1 MSVETVARRYA
12 SALADVVI
20 SSGETETVQTE
31 LKTWEEML
39 NANLDLRNAFYNP
52 AIAHNSKEKVL
63 ESIINRANPSKTTAN
78 FLRVLLRNNRLT
90 EIRAINERFDDVI
103 AERNGVISASV
114 TSSRELSEMEKTELK
129 ANLVRLTGGKE
140 IKLEYKI
147 DEDIIGGAITRV
159 GSTVYD
165 GSVKTQLELLK
176 QQMIKS

>member
-20 SSGETETVQTE
+20 KTGETDTVQTE

-39 NANLDLRNAFYNP
+39 NTNRDLHNAFYNP

-63 ESIINRANPSKTTAN
+63 ESIIQKANPSRTTAN

-90 EIRAINERFDDVI
+90 EIDSINEKFDSVL
-103 AERNGVISASV
+103 AERRGLISASV
-114 TSSRELSEMEKTELK
+114 TSSRELTEAEKSELQT
-129 ANLVRLTGGKE
+129 NLIRLTGGKE

-147 DEDIIGGAITRV
+147 DESIIGGAITRV

-176 QQMIKS
+176 NQMIKS

>member
-12 SALADVVI
+12 SALADVVMK
-20 SSGETETVQTE
+20 SAETETVQTE

-39 NANLDLRNAFYNP
+39 GGNSDLHNAFYNP

-63 ESIINRANPSKTTAN
+63 ESLIERSKPSKTTAN
-78 FLRVLLRNNRLT
+78 FLRVLLKNNRLT
-90 EIRAINERFDDVI
+90 EINAINEKFDSVL

-114 TSSRELSEMEKTELK
+114 TSTRELSETEKADLK
-129 ANLVRLTGGKE
+129 ANLAKITGGKE
-140 IKLEYKI
+140 IKLDYKI
-147 DEDIIGGAITRV
+147 DETIIGGAITRV

-165 GSVKTQLELLK
+165 GSVRTQLELLK